1 LIKILLR
8 GTGHLSRRC
17 LNGPSRAAFRAS
29 GHFERAR
36 GFEWLASWYC
46 GFVVRRPLTGDAYI
60 KKIRMTDANVARSLS
75 SIVGELALA
84 VPATVVELNATSSLQ
99 LERLRRC
106 KA

>member
-1 LIKILLR
+1 
-8 GTGHLSRRC
+8 
-17 LNGPSRAAFRAS
+17 
-29 GHFERAR
+29 
-36 GFEWLASWYC
+36 
-46 GFVVRRPLTGDAYI
+46 
-60 KKIRMTDANVARSLS
+60 MTDANVARSLS